1 MVRGSSLSPD
11 EKVMIAL
18 VRAAELFKRRSSCI
32 FSYFGLS
39 FSQYNVLRVLDSV
52 PGGSLSITQI
62 SKLLLVSTPNMS
74 GIAKRLEISEF
85 AERLADEKDDRK
97 TILRITPKGH
107 KVVLEIK
114 PIQERSVAE
123 ILRGFDEGD
132 RNNMLDMLKKMLE
145 VGNYDLKT
153 HFIDGRPKA

>member
-32 FSYFGLS
+32 FNYFGLS
-39 FSQYNVLRVLDSV
+39 FSQYNVLRVLDSA

-62 SKLLLVSTPNMS
+62 SKMLLVSTPNMS
-74 GIAKRLEISEF
+74 GIAKRLEKSEF

-97 TILRITPKGH
+97 TILRVTPKGH
-107 KVVLEIK
+107 QVVVEIR
-114 PIQERSVAE
+114 PINEESVAE
-123 ILRGFDEGD
+123 ILKGCDAAD
-132 RNNMLDMLKKMLE
+132 RDAMLDMLKKMLA
-145 VGNYDLKT
+145 VGNYDVKT
-153 HFIDGRPKA
+153 RVVDARSKT